1 MTLCSLLPAPVAVF
15 VWPSLEYVVVFASI
29 CILIVIVGH
38 VVDCYSYFSRR
49 RQTRSFVLLII
60 VLVWHDVDWLVAG
73 WDLGPRFGSRLEQN
87 RETRIWRPVEP
98 TVTHSFIDMMC
109 VLEQPKIKMKR
120 VDKRVGIR

>member
-1 MTLCSLLPAPVAVF
+1 MVVLEASSSSLL
-15 VWPSLEYVVVFASI
+15 S
-29 CILIVIVGH
+29 
-38 VVDCYSYFSRR
+38 
-49 RQTRSFVLLII
+49 QLLII